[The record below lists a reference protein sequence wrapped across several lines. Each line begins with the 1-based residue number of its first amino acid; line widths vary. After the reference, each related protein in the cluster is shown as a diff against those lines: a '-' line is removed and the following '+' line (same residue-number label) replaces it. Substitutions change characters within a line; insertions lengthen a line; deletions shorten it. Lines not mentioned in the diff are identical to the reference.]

1 MSNNNYTSQG
11 KITISYRYNEATAD
25 FDIDST
31 EYNHDVMRDGGLTK
45 PLEIGDTVAE
55 TMALTDALAAHCLCA
70 TGSTK
75 AAIKLL
81 DAIHAQCVKALEKIE
96 DDF

>member
-11 KITISYRYNEATAD
+11 EITISYRYNEATAD

-31 EYNHDVMRDGGLTK
+31 EYKHDVMRDGGLIK
-45 PLEIGDTVAE
+45 PLEIGDTIAE
-55 TMALTDALAAHCLCA
+55 TMVLADTLAAHCLRA

-81 DAIHAQCVKALEKIE
+81 DVIHARCVKAIDEIGGKL
-96 DDF
+96 